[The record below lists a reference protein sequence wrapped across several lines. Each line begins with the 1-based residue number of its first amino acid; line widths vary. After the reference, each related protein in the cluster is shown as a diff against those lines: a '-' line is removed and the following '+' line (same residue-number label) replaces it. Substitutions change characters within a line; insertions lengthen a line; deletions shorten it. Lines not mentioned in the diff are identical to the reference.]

1 MATEAVNGVPS
12 DAAPPVTGAEKK
24 KTTSPAPEKSSELN
38 GEPSN
43 GNAGEKRGHD
53 GEVAAEENA
62 ADTTSEPVAK
72 KQKTNAKAS
81 KTDKGAKPQAA
92 ANGDKKR
99 GPGRPKKGDGQATAR
114 KTQKAPKPRSTEG
127 IGSRTRSRAT
137 A

>member
-12 DAAPPVTGAEKK
+12 DVAPPVTGAEKK
-24 KTTSPAPEKSSELN
+24 DVASPVPEKSSELN

-43 GNAGEKRGHD
+43 GNTGEKRGHS
-53 GEVAAEENA
+53 GEVAAEGNA
-62 ADTTSEPVAK
+62 ADNASEPVAK
-72 KQKTNAKAS
+72 KQKTSTKKSKA
-81 KTDKGAKPQAA
+81 DKGTKPQAA

-99 GPGRPKKGDGQATAR
+99 GPGRPKKGDGQATAK
-114 KTQKAPKPRSTEG
+114 KTQKTPKPRSTEG